1 MKKYLILMA
10 AACFL
15 GKEVAAQQTGSFNSS
30 VTFNGAARTLA
41 NFVPLTYNAA
51 QPHKLV
57 IGLHGM
63 GDNAAAYRNVL
74 VNSLAFGTAFPNTI
88 LICPDGGNDQGRDFY
103 QPAGDELIIEEAI
116 NFARSNYNIDTNEI
130 ILQGFSLGGRSALKY
145 GLENAAKFKALLLN
159 TPAIQGVKE
168 AANEG
173 AFTYN
178 FTAAN
183 ELPVYVTIGDND
195 PLYNEPVNR
204 IIAQLAAH
212 NGRVAYKIFTG
223 AHMVPGFQNYP
234 YSAFFNQPFSNG
246 LDAGI
251 YKLTVP
257 ERSCNSTIA
266 ASVLLQNTG
275 NAGIDSV
282 QLVYGIGNDLDT
294 VNWQGNLAQQQS
306 VMIPLPAYNA
316 GNLSTDHYDFQ
327 VSVTGINQHV
337 ADTFTDFNTTQQMVH
352 VMPET
357 LSIPFYERF
366 SNEASLSKW
375 AFKNSGDFILP
386 FEYYEEDAALFSL
399 NSIFIF
405 DNSGTREEAISPKLD
420 LRNQGNV
427 YLHFN
432 VDYNYVQYT
441 ANVLADTVFAD
452 TLEVLISTDCGATYS
467 SLFKKAGAD
476 LSGHSE
482 PLMNPL
488 SLDAIAVAKDESKY
502 RSFTVDVSQ
511 FAGQENVSFKFSYIS
526 ALGGYIYL
534 DDVSV
539 TNSPVST
546 KDVAIA
552 QPAAVQIFPNPAD
565 RSLQVTLNNGKLID
579 AVTAYNITGQ
589 EVLNIPGSGSGAQ
602 QINVAHLPAG
612 VYWLQLRSGSD
623 TFKARF
629 VKQ

>member
-10 AACFL
+10 AAWLL
-15 GKEVAAQQTGSFNSS
+15 GKEASAQQTGSFNSS
-30 VTFNGAARTLA
+30 VTFNGATRTLA
-41 NFVPLTYNAA
+41 NFVPTTYNAA

-63 GDNAAAYRNVL
+63 GDNAASYRNAL
-74 VNSLAFGTAFPNTI
+74 VNSLGFGAAFPNTI

-116 NFARSNYNIDTNEI
+116 SFARANYNIDTNEI

-145 GLENAAKFKALLLN
+145 GLDNASRFKALLLN

-168 AANEG
+168 AANEA
-173 AFTYN
+173 AFSYN
-178 FTAAN
+178 FPAAS
-183 ELPVYVTIGDND
+183 ELPIYVTIGNND

-204 IIAQLAAH
+204 TVAQLAAH
-212 NGRVAYKIFTG
+212 NGRVAYKIFPG
-223 AHMVPGFQNYP
+223 AHTVPAFQNYP
-234 YSAFFNQPFSNG
+234 YAGFFNQPFSNG
-246 LDAGI
+246 PDAGI
-251 YKLTVP
+251 YKLTLP
-257 ERSCNSTIA
+257 ERSCDGMIEA
-266 ASVLLQNTG
+266 AILLQNTG

-282 QLVYGIGNDLDT
+282 QLVYGIGSNLDT
-294 VNWQGNLAQQQS
+294 VNWQGNLAQHQS
-306 VMIPLPAYNA
+306 VVISLPIYNA
-316 GNLSTDHYDFQ
+316 GSISTAPYDFQ
-327 VSVTGINQHV
+327 VNIISINQHA
-337 ADTFTDFNTTQQMVH
+337 ADTFTDFNGMQQPVH
-352 VMPET
+352 VMQER

-366 SNEASLSKW
+366 SNEAALSGW

-405 DNSGTREEAISPKLD
+405 DNSGTREEAISPNLD
-420 LRNQGNV
+420 LSNQGSA

-441 ANVLADTVFAD
+441 ANVFADTVFAD
-452 TLEVLISTDCGATYS
+452 TLEVLVSADCGATYT

-482 PLMNPL
+482 PLLNPL
-488 SLDAIAVAKDESKY
+488 NLDAIALAKDESKY
-502 RSFTVDVSQ
+502 RTFTVDVSQ
-511 FAGQENVSFKFSYIS
+511 FAGQGNVAFKFSYIS
-526 ALGGYIYL
+526 VLGGYIYL

-539 TNSPVST
+539 TNSPVSVKHVT
-546 KDVAIA
+546 EV
-552 QPAAVQIFPNPAD
+552 QPATVNLFPNPA
-565 RSLQVTLNNGKLID
+565 SSLLQVTLNNDKPID
-579 AVTAYNITGQ
+579 AVTGYNITGQ
-589 EVLNIPGSGSGAQ
+589 EVLHIPGSGSAGQ
-602 QINVAHLPAG
+602 QINIEHLPAG
-612 VYWLQLRSGSD
+612 VYSLQLRSGSD